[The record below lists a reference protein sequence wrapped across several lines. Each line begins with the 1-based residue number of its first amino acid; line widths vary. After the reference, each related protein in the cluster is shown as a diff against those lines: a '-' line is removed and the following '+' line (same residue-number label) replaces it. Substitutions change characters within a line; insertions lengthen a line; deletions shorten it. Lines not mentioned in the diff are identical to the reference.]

1 MRGDTSGSGGAAVI
15 SPQLLG
21 ICCVMT
27 AVVIFSI
34 QDMGIKWLSGGYPLH
49 QIIFIRASVA
59 IVLTLAIFVP
69 LEGGYRNLLSRR
81 WRMHL
86 LRGGAIVI
94 GNMAFFTGLASL
106 PLAEA
111 VAIFFTAPLI
121 ITILSVPILGEH
133 VGPQRWFAVMVGLC
147 GVLIIVRPGT
157 EAFQAAAILPLV
169 AALAYSLLQMMTR
182 KLGVAEKA
190 STMAF
195 YMQLMFLSASCVM
208 WVIAGDGRF
217 SGGGNPSL
225 EFLLRA
231 WVWPSTTDFAIIFAI
246 GTMNAFGGY
255 LISQGYRVAEA
266 GLVAPFEYVAI
277 PLAVLWGVLLWGE
290 WPDTMVWIG
299 IVLIAAGGLFVA
311 YREAIR
317 GRRVVTEQ
325 PVRRQP

>member
-1 MRGDTSGSGGAAVI
+1 MRGDGQGAGRVMAI
-15 SPQLLG
+15 SPQTLG
-21 ICCVMT
+21 ISCVVV
-27 AVVIFSI
+27 AVVIFSV
-34 QDMGIKWLSGGYPLH
+34 QDMAIKWLSGGYPLH
-49 QIIFIRASVA
+49 EIIFIRASVA
-59 IVLTLAIFVP
+59 ISVTLAIFVP

-81 WRMHL
+81 WRLHL

-121 ITILSVPILGEH
+121 ITILSVPILGER
-133 VGPQRWFAVMVGLC
+133 VGLQRWLAVLVGLC
-147 GVLIIVRPGT
+147 GVVIIVRPGT
-157 EAFQAAAILPLV
+157 AAFQAAAILPLV
-169 AALAYSLLQMMTR
+169 AACAYSTLQMMTR

-195 YMQLMFLSASCVM
+195 YMQLMFLSASCMM
-208 WVIAGDGRF
+208 WLIAGDGRF
-217 SGGGNPSL
+217 SGGDNPSV

-231 WVWPSTTDFAIIFAI
+231 WVWPSSTDFAIIFAI

-266 GLVAPFEYVAI
+266 GLVAPFEYVAL
-277 PLAVLWGVLLWGE
+277 PLAVLWGVLLWGD
-290 WPDTMVWIG
+290 WPDNVAWIG
-299 IVLIAAGGLFVA
+299 ILLIGGAGLFVA
-311 YREAIR
+311 YRETRR
-317 GRRVVTEQ
+317 GRRVATER